1 MGVKEGYN
9 YIGTKDV
16 NFDNTINYDNGV
28 KIPFNEPIFRNAYKG
43 NTLICVEG
51 GSAGRKVAKLT
62 EDVCFGNKL
71 AAINSW
77 IINPEYIYL
86 VFQSSIIQNFFK
98 NNMTGIIGGV
108 SINKLKTFLIPIP
121 PLREQKRIVSKYQLF
136 ISLISKYGNEYYKIE
151 TLNTNYKEELK
162 KSILQYAIQG
172 KLVKQDSNDEPAK
185 VLINKILNERR
196 ALIKTKQIKKENL
209 SVIYKDSTDDQFYEK
224 FDDGKI
230 INITEEIPFEIPDS
244 WRWIKLKT
252 IAFVTKL
259 AGFEYTKNI
268 FPNLTKSGIPLFKGK
283 NVQNGKLVLDFESY
297 IPEQVSTDLPRS
309 QLTKK
314 CLLTPY
320 VGTIGNIAIFD
331 GSFKA
336 HLGSNV
342 GKIELYGNI
351 LEEYILYYLRS
362 YTGNCELKKFKKA
375 TAQESISIDA
385 LRECYIALPPL
396 NEQNR
401 IVEKIKNIFEYIET
415 AE

>member
-1 MGVKEGYN
+1 MYN
-9 YIGTKDV
+9 EKYNQIELLNNSYKD
-16 NFDNTINYDNGV
+16 
-28 KIPFNEPIFRNAYKG
+28 
-43 NTLICVEG
+43 
-51 GSAGRKVAKLT
+51 
-62 EDVCFGNKL
+62 
-71 AAINSW
+71 
-77 IINPEYIYL
+77 
-86 VFQSSIIQNFFK
+86 
-98 NNMTGIIGGV
+98 
-108 SINKLKTFLIPIP
+108 
-121 PLREQKRIVSKYQLF
+121 
-136 ISLISKYGNEYYKIE
+136 
-151 TLNTNYKEELK
+151 ELK

-185 VLINKILNERR
+185 VLINKILDEKRE
-196 ALIKTKQIKKENL
+196 LIKTKQIKKENL
-209 SVIYKDSTDDQFYEK
+209 SVIYKDSTDNQFYEK